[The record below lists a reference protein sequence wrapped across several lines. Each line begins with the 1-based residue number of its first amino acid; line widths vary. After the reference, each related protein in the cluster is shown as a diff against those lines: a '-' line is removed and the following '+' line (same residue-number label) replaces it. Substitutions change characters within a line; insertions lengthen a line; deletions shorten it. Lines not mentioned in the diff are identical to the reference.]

1 MKFKFTR
8 LLSLMMVMFTM
19 FSVSAFASNKDY
31 YSKITAKAVG
41 EGKVY
46 VSYKNKADAPNYAAE
61 SSAESGAD
69 NQGSAPTHTYYL
81 YAQASGEGE
90 FVGWFDNENCTGN
103 PLSTNTTYTVTI
115 KATESTPA
123 SKVYYAKFSGRVFM
137 CATDHVYMNIDD
149 DPAANDGMSV
159 EGVTPTYASS
169 NEAVATVDAEGKLTP
184 VGAGSARIT
193 ASAQDFEDIS
203 FVVTVIDNS
212 AAGVTQI
219 GNGDFEDWR
228 GVTSSNHAPDNW
240 NSFETAEGS
249 LASLSSAQQVQMVE
263 DNRPGSNGLY
273 CADIWSRSVL
283 GVVAQGNLTT
293 GCINAGAASA
303 SAKANYN
310 YSKTS
315 ETGKSETLAKI
326 PTAIRF
332 WAKFV
337 PAAANSQ
344 HPNAHMEA
352 VVHDN
357 YNYITYSD
365 PSYESDDEKARVIAR
380 ARKDFPTTN
389 GEWVE
394 YVVPF
399 EWTNNFTAEQMYIII
414 NIATNADP
422 GQGQSGDHLYIDDIE
437 LVYSDSEPTVYD
449 KYVSV
454 AHDAPVAAPIEVTF
468 NNDNTI
474 DFGLKNFGL
483 DLGGNYA
490 NVGNITVPDL
500 QIDNQGNF
508 SYDGDIQIT
517 AGDKE
522 GVEFWLGPTLGDIPV
537 VLNGTIKGEY
547 FYVHLDINI
556 SEAPVEVEVGDKK
569 DATFKVGDALISTF
583 CAPFTVAIPAD
594 YQSYV
599 TVSTVTDV
607 DNSVLVLEPVE
618 NGVIPA
624 HTPVIVQ
631 IPMPYEM
638 PVSGIYV
645 KGTAAP
651 TVGLLTGVYEDTPA
665 PADSY
670 VLQSN
675 EGVVGFYQVAAQ
687 AQPMI
692 TANHCYLTVSSNVKA
707 FFLNEDDATSIN
719 EELRMKNEESEGGI
733 YNLAGQRIQKMQRGI
748 NIINGKKILK

>member
-46 VSYKNKADAPNYAAE
+46 VSYKNQADAPNYAAE

-81 YAQASGEGE
+81 YAQASGEAE
-90 FVGWFDNENCTGN
+90 FLGWFDNENCTGN
-103 PLSTNTTYTVTI
+103 ALSTNTTYPVTI

-203 FVVTVIDNS
+203 FVVTVIDNTT
-212 AAGVTQI
+212 AGITQI

-293 GCINAGAASA
+293 GCINAGATSA
-303 SAKANYN
+303 SAKNNYN

-315 ETGKSETLAKI
+315 DPKKSETLSKVPSAMKI
-326 PTAIRF
+326 
-332 WAKFV
+332 WVKFV
-337 PAAANSQ
+337 PAAVNTQ
-344 HPNAHMEA
+344 HPNAHVQA
-352 VVHDN
+352 IVHGN
-357 YNYITYSD
+357 GNYITYSSD
-365 PSYESDDEKARVIAR
+365 SYDSDNNRNLVIAK
-380 ARKDFPTTN
+380 AEYDFPSTN
-389 GEWVE
+389 GEWKE
-394 YVVPF
+394 LTIPF
-399 EWTNNFTAEQMYIII
+399 VATGNNPDGQIYILV
-414 NIATNADP
+414 NISTNADP
-422 GQGQSGDHLYIDDIE
+422 GQGQTGDHMYIDDIE
-437 LVYSDSEPTVYD
+437 LIYPDEPVVYD

-474 DFGLKNFGL
+474 DFSLKNFSL
-483 DLGGNYA
+483 DLGGALA
-490 NVGNITVPDL
+490 NVGNVTVPDL
-500 QIDNQGNF
+500 QINNQGNF
-508 SYDGDIQIT
+508 SYDGNIQIT

-522 GVEFWLGPTLGDIPV
+522 GVDMWLGPTLGDIPV
-537 VLNGTIKGEY
+537 ELNGTIKGEY

-556 SEAPVEVEVGDKK
+556 PGAPVEVEVGDK
-569 DATFKVGDALISTF
+569 AETTFKVGDALIGTF
-583 CAPFTVAIPAD
+583 CAPFTVAIPAE
-594 YQSYV
+594 YQSFV
-599 TVSTVTDV
+599 TVSTVTGV
-607 DNSVLVLEPVE
+607 GEKAVLTLEPITDGIV
-618 NGVIPA
+618 PA
-624 HTPVIVQ
+624 HTPVIVE
-631 IPMPYEM
+631 IPQAFEM
-638 PVSGIYV
+638 PASGIYV
-645 KGTAAP
+645 KGTP
-651 TVGLLTGVYEDTPA
+651 TAGLLTGVYEDTPA
-665 PADSY
+665 PLGSY
-670 VLQSN
+670 VLQN
-675 EGVVGFYQVAAQ
+675 IDDKIGFYYVAQ
-687 AQPMI
+687 EQP
-692 TANHCYLTVSSNVKA
+692 TVGANRCYLTVPDSNVKA
-707 FFLNEDDATSIN
+707 FFFNEDDATSIN

-733 YNLAGQRIQKMQRGI
+733 YNLAGQRIQKMQKGI
-748 NIINGKKILK
+748 NIVNGKKILK